1 MASLL
6 PLAVPSIMC
15 SVAEGL
21 PAQKRSGAIG
31 IIYAVAVALF
41 GGTTALVVT
50 WLTKVTGSPLAPAG
64 YMCAALAVG
73 VCCMFALRETA
84 PIKTGG

>member
-1 MASLL
+1 
-6 PLAVPSIMC
+6 
-15 SVAEGL
+15 
-21 PAQKRSGAIG
+21 
-31 IIYAVAVALF
+31 
-41 GGTTALVVT
+41 VVT
-50 WLTKVTGSPLAPAG
+50 WLTKVTGSPLATAG